1 MKRLLF
7 LHSGAWIV
15 PDGGQVGE
23 YEVRYASGKTWS
35 IPVVEGVNITDW
47 WGPSKK
53 LKQAMCGW
61 SGMNKSGVVGAF
73 LYSWDNPHPEDQISS
88 IVLKTKGNAVV
99 GLLGLTAEKTEES
112 E

>member
-1 MKRLLF
+1 
-7 LHSGAWIV
+7 
-15 PDGGQVGE
+15 
-23 YEVRYASGKTWS
+23 
-35 IPVVEGVNITDW
+35 
-47 WGPSKK
+47 
-53 LKQAMCGW
+53 
-61 SGMNKSGVVGAF
+61 MNKSGVVGAF

>member
-1 MKRLLF
+1 
-7 LHSGAWIV
+7 
-15 PDGGQVGE
+15 
-23 YEVRYASGKTWS
+23 
-35 IPVVEGVNITDW
+35 
-47 WGPSKK
+47 
-53 LKQAMCGW
+53 MCGW